1 MTESDA
7 VPGAET
13 RKVRRRP
20 GRPRSEEA
28 TVAVLGAAYRLG
40 ASLGL
45 KGATLQA
52 ISDDTGVSKMTIY
65 KWWGNRLQLL
75 IDAYLREASAA
86 LPLSATDPPV
96 LAILAHATR
105 YVEALQG
112 DLGRFQLAVLAECL
126 AETGGSALFVARYL
140 DVRRQLGIGVVQR
153 GQADGSISA
162 MRPAEDLYDQIYGT
176 IFYRFQ
182 FGLPGLDRAFVH
194 GLVATTL
201 QTKMADGLIS
211 VRADTPVFW
220 PHGST

>member
-1 MTESDA
+1 MTEPDPA
-7 VPGAET
+7 PGGEIENL
-13 RKVRRRP
+13 RRRP

-28 TVAVLGAAYRLG
+28 TVAVLEAAYRLG

-75 IDAYLREASAA
+75 IDAYLRQASAA
-86 LPLSATDPPV
+86 LPISDIEPPV
-96 LAILAHATR
+96 LAMQAHAAR

-126 AETGGSALFVARYL
+126 AETGSSALFVERYL
-140 DVRRQLGIGVVQR
+140 SVRRGLGLAVIRR
-153 GQADGSISA
+153 GQADGSIA
-162 MRPAEDLYDQIYGT
+162 PARPAEDLYDQIYGT

-182 FGLPGLDRAFVH
+182 FGLQGLDKAFVH
-194 GLVATTL
+194 ELVGRTL
-201 QTKMADGLIS
+201 SA
-211 VRADTPVFW
+211 
-220 PHGST
+220 

>member
-1 MTESDA
+1 MIETTA
-7 VPGAET
+7 VQGEEVQ
-13 RKVRRRP
+13 KVRRRP
-20 GRPRSEEA
+20 GRPRSEGA
-28 TVAVLGAAYRLG
+28 TVAVLDAAYRLG

-96 LAILAHATR
+96 QAIQAHAAR
-105 YVEALQG
+105 YVQALQG

-126 AETGGSALFVARYL
+126 AETGGSALFVERYL
-140 DVRRQLGIGVVQR
+140 SVRRSLGVSVIQR
-153 GQADGSISA
+153 GQAEGSISA
-162 MRPAEDLYDQIYGT
+162 TRRAEDLYDQIYGT

-182 FGLPGLDRAFVH
+182 FGLPGLDAAFVQN
-194 GLVATTL
+194 LVGTTL
-201 QTKMADGLIS
+201 QTGMSHA
-211 VRADTPVFW
+211 
-220 PHGST
+220 